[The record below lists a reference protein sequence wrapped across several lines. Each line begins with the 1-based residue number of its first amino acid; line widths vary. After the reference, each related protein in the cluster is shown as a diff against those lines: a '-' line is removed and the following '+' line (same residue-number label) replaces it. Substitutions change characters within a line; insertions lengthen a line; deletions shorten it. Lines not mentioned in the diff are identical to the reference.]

1 MITEQGT
8 NSRMTARMENKYKNV
23 PPTIALIIAG
33 LLISYKFTRVLMIPV
48 RELSKD
54 DSAFVQA
61 VARADSACPVPVA
74 LGDGEVTGIVSVDD
88 YLIYH
93 LEYDKGFHSMMGSLG
108 SEEQSKEALLMYFLC
123 GKVTGG
129 DDGELLMD
137 LLIDQG
143 YGMKIEVTEAGEMY
157 YEYKASVKDIERLR
171 DRYRADPHE
180 ALHSLASLCVET
192 LKSALPQRVDKG
204 LTISDIALEKG
215 NVVIT
220 MLVDEHLYSVSQLEE
235 NSESIKASIMESGQK
250 ETETKP
256 LFDLCELSHTGLI
269 HRFEGNRSHDSFDI
283 LIPWGELHV
292 PAKSPAGADI

>member
-143 YGMKIEVTEAGEMY
+143 YGMKIEVMEAGGY
-157 YEYKASVKDIERLR
+157 YEYKASVKEIERLR

-180 ALHSLASLCVET
+180 ALHSLVALCVET

-256 LFDLCELSHTGLI
+256 LFDLCELYHTGLI